1 MDILATTLAVAVQP
15 TTWATT
21 LQSIPTPTPVATAI
35 VPRQLWNPR
44 TATTTTAPPHCTPFT
59 LPSGGLL
66 QFGDSAITLTTTV
79 VFQPQCTDN
88 TPGRIIDSDLRDDF
102 YASTI
107 PMTFVIAAATVIAWI
122 LVIMLVVTPRT
133 ALFGIQGPAPAALV
147 SGHGM
152 IGGANGPSTFAG
164 SGTRPWLQ
172 KVAAL
177 LVAISLTIATA
188 DFFGVAYRQYVIGYM
203 DASEIRTAVLETTEI
218 KVTRLVSDVFLWLAQ
233 VQTLIRLFPRHK
245 EKVLIKWIGFALI
258 LFDSVFACL
267 NAFHIGTPG
276 GGRHFVEAIP
286 ALSYLFQLSV
296 GLLYAAWVIYFA
308 LSKYRY
314 AFYHPRMRSICVIAV
329 LSLVAILTPVV
340 FFVTD
345 ISNFKVAGWGDYVR
359 WVGACA
365 ASVIVWEWVDRIEA
379 LERDEKKDGILGRE
393 VFDGDEMLDLDP
405 NDQGGWGRNR
415 RRRRGTGNDTD
426 QNGNTSKTP
435 LEHGLN
441 NVAQHFRPKP
451 PVPAPQ
457 HFPMGRAYSSSEPT
471 VNTQVPAA
479 APNAAI
485 TWADTARHS
494 MARSGIVPPVQ
505 APTPVSRADTTS
517 AASTVYIVQY
527 DAAPDVPQPVR
538 RRVDHS
544 RNATRPSR
552 ELALQ
557 EKELAD
563 VVEEEDE
570 LRRIHSLE
578 QGKWHAVSNPFKRK
592 RTSPPKEVQEA
603 KAVAEQATGPATPPR
618 ENPIRTLRSR
628 LPFFSSAA
636 LESSDAHQHNRSASN
651 RNHRKEEGELP
662 VIVVPAPNRHL
673 GRQIETAILNEK
685 DTLEVPSRS
694 HSDDAAA
701 ARPRSALSTSAA
713 AANSA
718 DAGDR
723 RSATHL
729 SATTR
734 TSPASGPPRADDI
747 SPVAGQTGQVIIIP
761 APPRRSPTALSAS
774 STNHTLSRTAAHRNS
789 SPLDGSEMGSRSG

>member
-15 TTWATT
+15 TIWATT
-21 LQSIPTPTPVATAI
+21 LQSIPTPTPVATDI
-35 VPRQLWNPR
+35 VPRQLWNLR
-44 TATTTTAPPHCTPFT
+44 TGTTTTAPPHCTPFT
-59 LPSGGLL
+59 LPSGGLI

-79 VFQPQCTDN
+79 VFQPQCTDD
-88 TPGRIIDSDLRDDF
+88 TPGRIINSDLRDDF

-122 LVIMLVVTPRT
+122 LVIMLVVTSRT
-133 ALFGIQGPAPAALV
+133 ALFGGQGAAPAALV

-152 IGGANGPSTFAG
+152 IGGANGYSTFAG
-164 SGTRPWLQ
+164 TGTRPWLQ

-177 LVAISLTIATA
+177 AVAISLTIATS

-258 LFDSVFACL
+258 LFDSVFTCL
-267 NAFHIGTPG
+267 NAFHIGTAV

-286 ALSYLFQLSV
+286 ALSYLFQLSL

-308 LSKYRY
+308 LTKYRY
-314 AFYHPRMRSICVIAV
+314 AFYHPRMRSICVIAL

-405 NDQGGWGRNR
+405 NDQGGWGRR
-415 RRRRGTGNDTD
+415 RRRRGNGHDNG
-426 QNGNTSKTP
+426 QNGNAAKT
-435 LEHGLN
+435 LEHGLS
-441 NVAQHFRPKP
+441 NVAQHFLPKAQ
-451 PVPAPQ
+451 VPAPQ

-471 VNTQVPAA
+471 NTTQIPPAV
-479 APNAAI
+479 PNAAV
-485 TWADTARHS
+485 TRADAVQRS
-494 MARSGIVPPVQ
+494 MIRSGIVPPAQ
-505 APTPVSRADTTS
+505 APTPISRADTTS
-517 AASTVYIVQY
+517 AASTVYVVQY

-538 RRVDHS
+538 RRVDHT
-544 RNATRPSR
+544 RNVTRPSR
-552 ELALQ
+552 EQALR
-557 EKELAD
+557 EKGLAD
-563 VVEEEDE
+563 VAEEDDE
-570 LRRIHSLE
+570 LRRTHSHE

-603 KAVAEQATGPATPPR
+603 KAVAEQTTRPATPPR

-628 LPFFSSAA
+628 LPFFSSATTEPSA
-636 LESSDAHQHNRSASN
+636 IQPHNRSTSN
-651 RNHRKEEGELP
+651 RHHRKEENDLP

-673 GRQIETAILNEK
+673 GRQIESAIVNEK
-685 DTLEVPSRS
+685 ENLETSSRS
-694 HSDDAAA
+694 NSDDAAA
-701 ARPRSALSTSAA
+701 RSLSVVSASAA
-713 AANSA
+713 VANPV
-718 DAGDR
+718 DATGA
-723 RSATHL
+723 RSATRL
-729 SATTR
+729 STVTR

-747 SPVAGQTGQVIIIP
+747 SPVGGHSGQVIIVP
-761 APPRRSPTALSAS
+761 APPRRSPTAQSAS
-774 STNHTLSRTAAHRNS
+774 STSNTYSRANVHRNS
-789 SPLDGSEMGSRSG
+789 SPLDGSERG